1 MKLKKNMTHCH
12 NERTELPYKGV
23 SKNRCQ
29 ISVSPISTCSLPRIK
44 ECFKNIFKWGGQ
56 VGSWRERKSR
66 KVGSLKEREA
76 EK

>member
-1 MKLKKNMTHCH
+1 MTHSH
-12 NERTELPYKGV
+12 NKRTELPYKQV

-29 ISVSPISTCSLPRIK
+29 ISVSPISTFSLPRIK
-44 ECFKNIFKWGGQ
+44 ECFKNIYKWGGQ

-66 KVGSLKEREA
+66 KVGSLIEREA

>member
-1 MKLKKNMTHCH
+1 MTHSH
-12 NERTELPYKGV
+12 NKRTELPYKQV

-29 ISVSPISTCSLPRIK
+29 ISVSPISTFSLPRIK
-44 ECFKNIFKWGGQ
+44 ECFKNIYKWGGQ

-66 KVGSLKEREA
+66 KVESLIEREA